1 MAPMAGKL
9 AGKRALITGGGTGI
23 GREIAHV
30 FLQHGARVII
40 CGRRHG
46 PLKETVDALRP
57 SHADIH
63 FVECDVSD
71 PEDVAALAGKARDLL
86 GGLDILVNNAG
97 VSERGNL
104 EGTDLKVWD
113 RVFNVNLRGA
123 FIVTQAMLPLL
134 KEAGRGANVL
144 NISSNL
150 GRQAEQHQLAYSAS
164 KAGLDMFTRCC
175 ALDYAEAG
183 IRFNTISP
191 GVIDTPMQ
199 DANKGELGY
208 QEWRSAVEHMHPLR
222 SIGLPK
228 DVAAAALYLCSPD
241 ADWLTGVN
249 LPVDGGLCA
258 R

>member
-1 MAPMAGKL
+1 MAGKL

-23 GREIAHV
+23 GREIAHT
-30 FLQHGARVII
+30 FLEHGARVII

-46 PLKETVDALRP
+46 PLKETVDSFKP
-57 SHADIH
+57 QYPDIH
-63 FVECDVSD
+63 FVECDISD
-71 PEDVAALAGKARDLL
+71 PEDVAVLAAKTRELL

-97 VSERGNL
+97 VSERGDL
-104 EGTDLKVWD
+104 ESTDLKVWD

-123 FIVTQAMLPLL
+123 FVVTQAMLPLL
-134 KEAGRGANVL
+134 KDSGRGANVL

-150 GRQAEQHQLAYSAS
+150 GRQAEQHQVAYSAS

-199 DANKGELGY
+199 DHNKGELGY
-208 QEWRSAVEHMHPLR
+208 QEWRSATEQMHPLKA
-222 SIGLPK
+222 IGAPR
-228 DVAAAALYLCSPD
+228 DVATAALFLCSSD
-241 ADWLTGVN
+241 AEWLTGVN
-249 LPVDGGLCA
+249 LPVDGGMCA